1 MSSKTRWSRQKKID
15 KIIADELP
23 KPKQPSKS
31 KPSLPTCYEFERQF
45 IENLTDSNG
54 EIVLKYGMVCTTKP
68 NKVVHRAS
76 HFSRVFAQY
85 GGTGNPEI
93 LANLLNE
100 AVQNIPDFKGT
111 FVQGV
116 GVSKRQ
122 EKSIKDYLD
131 PIKKRLENIKK
142 LLEIVPESA
151 IFLVPFDETIIDTTT
166 DDFKL
171 MAGTPIGEIENF
183 YNSTLPKISNV
194 LQKIISNPTN
204 ESIKVDFDFLQT
216 FVQELLKYI
225 DSDKIRKDISSF
237 NSKRSEATS
246 NYFSE
251 IIKSISAELEKK
263 TNPLDDLSKQKL
275 TDLKSKLEKQNKTPA
290 EIIDC
295 IIEINKNIDLLKS
308 VKVTFNINPSKDIST
323 YNLLNP

>member
-31 KPSLPTCYEFERQF
+31 KSSLPTCYEFERQF

-54 EIVLKYGMVCTTKP
+54 EIVLKYGMICTTKP

-142 LLEIVPESA
+142 LLEIVPIPEPSKENLL
-151 IFLVPFDETIIDTTT
+151 ILPINSDVLNINDIQ
-166 DDFKL
+166 L
-171 MAGTPIGEIENF
+171 MAGTPIANIENF
-183 YNSTLPKISNV
+183 YNKVLPDTSDI
-194 LQKIISNPTN
+194 LQKYITSQDYDTTKNTIKQLN
-204 ESIKVDFDFLQT
+204 IFKVD
-216 FVQELLKYI
+216 LLKYI
-225 DSDKIRKDISSF
+225 DSDSLRKNIKNYLSDEQREKIRRII
-237 NSKRSEATS
+237 E
-246 NYFSE
+246 E
-251 IIKSISAELEKK
+251 IQEDSK
-263 TNPLDDLSKQKL
+263 TNPQLNTEILSKLKTLDDKLNSINITPDAIDALNQFGQEYKRRVRARANNMADLSGLPYK
-275 TDLKSKLEKQNKTPA
+275 
-290 EIIDC
+290 
-295 IIEINKNIDLLKS
+295 
-308 VKVTFNINPSKDIST
+308 
-323 YNLLNP
+323 

>member
-142 LLEIVPESA
+142 LLEIVPIPEPSKENLL
-151 IFLVPFDETIIDTTT
+151 ILPINSDVLNINDIQ
-166 DDFKL
+166 L
-171 MAGTPIGEIENF
+171 MAGTPIANIENF
-183 YNSTLPKISNV
+183 YNKVLPDTSDI
-194 LQKIISNPTN
+194 LQKYITSQDDDTTKNTIKQLN
-204 ESIKVDFDFLQT
+204 IFKVD
-216 FVQELLKYI
+216 LLKYI
-225 DSDKIRKDISSF
+225 DSDSLRKNIKNYLSDEQREKVRRIIEEYKNKIQEDS
-237 NSKRSEATS
+237 
-246 NYFSE
+246 
-251 IIKSISAELEKK
+251 K
-263 TNPLDDLSKQKL
+263 TNPQLNTEILSKLKTLDDKLSSINITPDAIDLINQFGQEYKRRANDIADSRGL
-275 TDLKSKLEKQNKTPA
+275 TDGNQ
-290 EIIDC
+290 
-295 IIEINKNIDLLKS
+295 
-308 VKVTFNINPSKDIST
+308 
-323 YNLLNP
+323 